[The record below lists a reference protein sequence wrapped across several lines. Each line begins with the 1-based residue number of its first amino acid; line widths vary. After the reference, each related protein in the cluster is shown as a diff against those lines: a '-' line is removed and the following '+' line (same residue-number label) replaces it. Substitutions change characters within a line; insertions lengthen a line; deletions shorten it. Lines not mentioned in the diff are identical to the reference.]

1 MTQRFL
7 EVASGAIILLLA
19 VGYAVFMW
27 MRVDPPRDND
37 SYNLNAEFFNVGGLQ
52 KGADV
57 MVNGIKV
64 GKVSLVELDETTFT
78 AKVAIS
84 LKQQVKLPSDTTIAI
99 VGDGLSGEKHIRL
112 EVGTAKQMLEPGG
125 SFLKVA
131 DYESIEDKVSK
142 IIFNTDKSLE

>member
-7 EVASGAIILLLA
+7 EIASGAIILLLA

-27 MRVDPPRDND
+27 MRVDPPTDSG

-64 GKVSLVELDETTFT
+64 GKVASVELDENSFT
-78 AKVAIS
+78 AKVGVT
-84 LKQQVKLPSDTTIAI
+84 LQQRIKLPTDTIIAI

-112 EVGTAKQMLEPGG
+112 EVGTAKQTLEANG
-125 SFLKVA
+125 SFGKVA

-142 IIFNTDKSLE
+142 IIFNTEQNLE